1 MPRKAPRTSQKKTA
15 MDDDAPNGAELL
27 AQEGVDRYI
36 AGQLK
41 AMYDQAAAEPIPD
54 RLLQLLNRLDDG
66 KS

>member
-1 MPRKAPRTSQKKTA
+1 MPRKAPRTPRKKPA
-15 MDDDAPNGAELL
+15 KADASNGAELL

-36 AGQLK
+36 AGPLK
-41 AMYDQAAAEPIPD
+41 AIYDEAAAEPIPD

>member
-1 MPRKAPRTSQKKTA
+1 MQKKAPRTSQKKTA
-15 MDDDAPNGAELL
+15 MDDAPNGAELL